1 MNAPARLR
9 HRCINIVI
17 IPRGL
22 ADTMI
27 LEQNGFNTRMN
38 MSLMYEIVVKIKE
51 SPLLCFRVQAV
62 DGLVPIRVRL
72 AEH

>member
-1 MNAPARLR
+1 
-9 HRCINIVI
+9 
-17 IPRGL
+17 
-22 ADTMI
+22 MI